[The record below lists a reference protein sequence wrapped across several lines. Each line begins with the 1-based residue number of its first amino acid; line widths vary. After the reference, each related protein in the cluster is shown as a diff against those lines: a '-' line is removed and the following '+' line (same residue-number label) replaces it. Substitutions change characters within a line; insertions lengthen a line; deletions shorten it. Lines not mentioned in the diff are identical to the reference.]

1 MRRLDRWALTGL
13 VFAGACGG
21 PIATVSWDRATPRS
35 GDVVGDEV
43 RIQSSADGGTFPL
56 VSFAP
61 TIPRGDGYVVEG
73 RIRYAGVAGDGYLEM
88 WSEFPG
94 EGRYFS
100 RTLEPA
106 GPQGR
111 ITGDSDWREFQ
122 LPFSTNGGPSPARV
136 DINLV
141 LPGSGTVEIGP
152 LRVVSLGGSAWW
164 SDRTA
169 GLLGASAGL
178 MIGLLGATVGVRAAR
193 RKARRFVLSTMVV
206 LVCLGVASLVAG
218 TVALVRHQPYAVV
231 YPLFLLGVI
240 GVGVFA
246 SGYRGVR
253 RGFEE
258 AELRKMH
265 ALDAMS
271 TGSG

>member
-73 RIRYAGVAGDGYLEM
+73 RIRYAGVAG
-88 WSEFPG
+88 
-94 EGRYFS
+94 
-100 RTLEPA
+100 
-106 GPQGR
+106 R

-169 GLLGASAGL
+169 GLLGASAGV
-178 MIGLLGATVGVRAAR
+178 MIGLLGATVGVLAAR